1 MTDLEM
7 FHSLFQGRTDAYGTW
22 EGGSVRSAVTIE
34 TFANH
39 INGKELIGIYPLSL
53 GNTVKWGCSDI
64 DVDDIDSARN
74 LQTALKVKG
83 IPSFVEKTR
92 KGFHVWVFAND
103 WVSGAIM
110 RRAFLSAHEAIGLPA
125 REVNPKQEETTGL
138 GNYVRLPYPNGLN
151 VIPEN
156 RYVLFEESDESAMTL
171 HQFLITAMDMRVPA
185 NKLLPLAEMHRP
197 RNKAHLESLDVST
210 SVQEALDHVDAYV
223 ATIWRNGPLPG
234 SDRSNTLV
242 RMVHYMHNKAVPINF
257 AYVILVDADKRWGK
271 FHLRHDVVEQLTK
284 IVEDV
289 YSTEVTGA
297 FRP

>member
-1 MTDLEM
+1 M
-7 FHSLFQGRTDAYGTW
+7 FKTLFEGRTDAYGSW
-22 EGGSVRSAVTIE
+22 EGGSVKSIVTQE

-39 INGKELIGIYPLSL
+39 LQGKELIGIYPLSL

-74 LQTALKVKG
+74 LQTALHVKG

-103 WVSGAIM
+103 WVSGAVM
-110 RRAFLSAHEAIGLPA
+110 RRAFLSAHEAIGLPP

-151 VIPEN
+151 VMPEN
-156 RYVLFEESDESAMTL
+156 RYVLFDQDDVPMPFVTFLNSAMT
-171 HQFLITAMDMRVPA
+171 ARVSV

-197 RNKAHLESLDVST
+197 RTKAHLDSLDVST
-210 SVQEALDHVDAYV
+210 SVQEALDHVDPYV

-242 RMVHYMHNKAVPINF
+242 RMVHYMHNKSVPINF

-271 FHLRHDVVEQLTK
+271 FHLRQDVVEQLTK

-289 YSTEVTGA
+289 YSTEMTGE
-297 FRP
+297 FNP